1 MKKESIV
8 TPSLPEIS
16 VSDFTC
22 EPEKAAGRRFSIQ
35 NKLIIVFG
43 ILFFLAVGILTEVSI
58 FFAAR
63 AVTGRVEIE
72 LIEKA
77 KDTAEIIDGR
87 IDSTFQF
94 LEGLTH
100 MPLLRDE
107 SAPLQERLKL
117 LKQEVQA
124 EELLHDAGIIDLQGI
139 MTTIGGQRISVKDEQ
154 WFQSVLQ
161 TKRAITEPV
170 ISLTDGELIITLAV
184 PVYNNKNERIGVLTT
199 VLLAKNLSDLIDDI
213 VIGETGYCYI
223 IGKTG
228 NHIAF
233 RDIKYVRDFYNT
245 AEDAKTNKTLM
256 PLAEIEKK
264 VLAENKPGWGEYEWN
279 GEKIIAGYTQIK
291 STGWGLLVRAP
302 IHEFMNDVKILKILL
317 YILGTGVLICAL
329 IVTLLVSLK
338 ITTPIKTVA
347 SALKDIAEG
356 EGDLTVRLPIKGN
369 DEMTDLSRYFNQTIG
384 KINKSIGA
392 VSRSTDIM
400 QNVGNELAS
409 NMTET
414 ASAIHQIN
422 ANIEGVKEQTA
433 TQAASVSETAS
444 TMEEI
449 IRTIKQL
456 NGSIENQAAS
466 VIESSSAIE
475 QMVANIGSITQT
487 LQKTDE
493 TIKTLAS
500 ATEEGRQTVIESS
513 TITQKIAEESGGLI
527 EASNVIQHIASQT
540 NLLSM
545 NAAIEAAHAG
555 EAGKGFAV
563 VADEI
568 RKLAEESSSQGK
580 SITATLKVLSGEIET
595 LSASAKTAEEKF
607 NTIFSI
613 SDEVKTMSTRLTEA
627 MQEQE
632 HGSKEVLAAIR
643 DINTVTT
650 QVKEGSAEMLK
661 GGENAASEMQ
671 RLDDLTRVIT
681 NSMNEMAAGAMQIN
695 KAVEEVNEI
704 TQKNKQS
711 IQDLSDEV
719 KKFKI

>member
-1 MKKESIV
+1 M
-8 TPSLPEIS
+8 
-16 VSDFTC
+16 
-22 EPEKAAGRRFSIQ
+22 Q

-43 ILFFLAVGILTEVSI
+43 ILFFLAVGILTVTSI

-100 MPLLRDE
+100 MPLLRDD

-161 TKRAITEPV
+161 IKRAITEPA

-184 PVYNNKNERIGVLTT
+184 PIYNNKNERIGVLTT

-245 AEDAKTNKTLM
+245 AEDAKINKTLM

-317 YILGTGVLICAL
+317 YILGTGVLICTL

-347 SALKDIAEG
+347 AALKDIAEG
-356 EGDLTVRLPIKGN
+356 EGDLTVRLPIRGN
-369 DEMTDLSRYFNQTIG
+369 NEMTDLSRYFNQTIG

-392 VSRSTDIM
+392 VNYSTDIM
-400 QNVGNELAS
+400 RNVGNELAS

-414 ASAIHQIN
+414 ASAVHQIN
-422 ANIEGVKEQTA
+422 ANIEGVKQQTV

-466 VIESSSAIE
+466 VTESSAAIE
-475 QMVANIGSITQT
+475 QMVANIASITQT

-493 TIKTLAS
+493 RIKNLAS
-500 ATEEGRQTVIESS
+500 ATEEGRQTVVESS
-513 TITQKIAEESGGLI
+513 SITQKIAEESGGLI

-555 EAGKGFAV
+555 ESGKGFAV

-607 NTIFSI
+607 NAIFSI

-632 HGSKEVLAAIR
+632 RGSKEVLAAIR

-661 GGENAASEMQ
+661 GGENAANEMH

-681 NSMNEMAAGAMQIN
+681 NSMSEMAAGAMQIN
-695 KAVEEVNEI
+695 RAVEEVNEI
-704 TQKNKQS
+704 TQKNRQS